1 VETEILLR
9 LRWYLAGQDLGL
21 DLCLADSGTRNEVGW
36 SDHLLCLH
44 LVAWKHRALLR
55 RMLREQCL
63 YFGGGLAVGPQE
75 EHTAIAVVTLAEVLA
90 CEVARLC
97 MSCWELELAG

>member
-1 VETEILLR
+1 
-9 LRWYLAGQDLGL
+9 
-21 DLCLADSGTRNEVGW
+21 
-36 SDHLLCLH
+36 
-44 LVAWKHRALLR
+44 
-55 RMLREQCL
+55 
-63 YFGGGLAVGPQE
+63 VGPQE